1 MNRPYLIAAAIAL
14 VFAAGWLQPDIKDF
28 LFAHVWLRAFFVAL
42 PLLIVTA
49 VGIFVQQR
57 DSARAGELQ
66 AEANDLTRQIGEL
79 QAELQAERNKYLNQI
94 AENTKRERTKAEK
107 NIEILRKY
115 VGSRASVTDNVN
127 NAPTTPLIAEISDH
141 EIVALFTPAGGGSQA
156 YCVNV
161 HAGDLD
167 VTDMPAGACAVRLSV
182 VRRYGAVVSLGQI
195 TRWEDRSLPAA
206 TSKFD
211 KGDMAYNA
219 SFGKPGVSETPR
231 WILVF
236 ASRDGAN
243 SFLLQTSAGENSTGN
258 NEEVSKRCMV
268 LDIEFRAAGFERR
281 ASGNTGNSHHRL
293 FVW

>member
-1 MNRPYLIAAAIAL
+1 MRPYLIAVAIAL

-28 LFAHVWLRAFFVAL
+28 LFAHAWWRAFFVAL

-49 VGIFVQQR
+49 VGIFVQLR
-57 DSARAGELQ
+57 ESARAGELQ
-66 AEANDLTRQIGEL
+66 AEANDLARRIGEL
-79 QAELQAERNKYLNQI
+79 NIERNKGLNQI
-94 AENTKRERTKAEK
+94 AENTRRERTKAEK

-115 VGSRASVTDNVN
+115 LGARASVTENVTH
-127 NAPTTPLIAEISDH
+127 APTTPLIAEISDH
-141 EIVALFTPAGGGSQA
+141 DIVALFTPAGGGSQA

-167 VTDMPAGACAVRLSV
+167 VTDMPAGRCAVRLSV
-182 VRRYGAVVSLGQI
+182 VRRHGDAVNLGQI

-219 SFGKPGVSETPR
+219 TFSKPGSAETR
-231 WILVF
+231 WILIF

-243 SFLLQTSAGENSTGN
+243 SFLLQTSTGENPTGN

-268 LDIEFRAAGFERR
+268 LDIEFRAAGFNRSS
-281 ASGNTGNSHHRL
+281 SGTGNSTHRL
-293 FVW
+293 FIW

>member
-42 PLLIVTA
+42 PPLIVTT

-57 DSARAGELQ
+57 DSARVGELQ
-66 AEANDLTRQIGEL
+66 AAANDLTRQNGEL
-79 QAELQAERNKYLNQI
+79 QAELQTARNKHLNQI
-94 AENTKRERTKAEK
+94 AENTRRERTKAEK

-127 NAPTTPLIAEISDH
+127 YGPTTPLIAEINDH
-141 EIVALFTPAGGGSQA
+141 DIVALFTPAGGGSQG

-167 VTDMPAGACAVRLSV
+167 VTEMPEGGCAVRLSV
-182 VRRYGAVVSLGQI
+182 TRRHGAVVNLGQ
-195 TRWEDRSLPAA
+195 TRRWEDRSLPPA
-206 TSKFD
+206 TPRFD
-211 KGDMAYNA
+211 RGDMAANA
-219 SFGKPGVSETPR
+219 AFGKPGSAETPR
-231 WILVF
+231 WILIF
-236 ASRDGAN
+236 GSRDGAN
-243 SFLLQTSAGENSTGN
+243 SFLLQTSTGENSTGN
-258 NEEVSKRCMV
+258 NEEVSKRFMV
-268 LDIEFRAAGFERR
+268 LDIEFRAAGFNRNSF
-281 ASGNTGNSHHRL
+281 ASTGNSHHRL